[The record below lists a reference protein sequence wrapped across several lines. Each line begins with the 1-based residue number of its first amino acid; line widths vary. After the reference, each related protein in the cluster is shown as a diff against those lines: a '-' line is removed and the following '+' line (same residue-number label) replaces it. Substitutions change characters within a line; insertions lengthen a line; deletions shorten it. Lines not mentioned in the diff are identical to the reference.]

1 MSSAYLIGAQ
11 RRTSANSFTGIEA
24 ATGKPLEGDFPITPL
39 NQIDEA
45 CALAAAAFDT
55 YRETTPEARAAFLEA
70 IATALEARAEP
81 IVARAML
88 ETGLPQGRLNGEL
101 GRTTGQLRMFAK
113 ILREGDWAGAII
125 EPALPERQPLP
136 RPDLRARQIA
146 VGPVAVFGASNFPL
160 AFSVAGGDT
169 ASALAAGCPVVVKA
183 HPAHPGTSLL
193 AGEAIAEAVANSG
206 LPEGV
211 FSLVQGPGNDIGT
224 ALVANPHIKAVGFTG
239 SRGGGLALMSV
250 AASRSEPI
258 PVYAEMSSINPV
270 LLFPAALAARAEELG
285 RAYVGSLSLFAG
297 QFCTNPGV
305 VVALDSPDLDR
316 FLGAASEA
324 LGAVAPQVMLTG
336 GIAAAYAKGIE
347 ALSSAD
353 GVAVLAAG
361 ADGSAQCG
369 GARLLSVDA
378 DDLLA
383 NPALTHEVFGPSSL
397 VIRCKDA
404 DQVVEVLEGLEGQLT
419 ATLHLDEAD
428 YGLAAPLLPILE
440 RKAGRILANG
450 WPTGVE
456 VSRSMVHGGP
466 FPATSDPRTTS
477 VGGMA
482 IHRFLRPVC
491 YQALPDAL
499 LPAALKADNP
509 LGLPRRQFD

>member
-39 NQIDEA
+39 DQIDEA

-55 YRETTPEARAAFLEA
+55 YRETTPEARATFLEA
-70 IATALEARAEP
+70 IAAALEARAEP

-193 AGEAIAEAVANSG
+193 AGEAIAAAVANSG

-211 FSLVQGPGNDIGT
+211 FSLVQGLGNDIGT

-250 AASRSEPI
+250 AASRPEPI

-324 LGAVAPQVMLTG
+324 LRAVAPQVMLTG

-369 GARLLSVDA
+369 AARLLSVDA
-378 DDLLA
+378 DDLLS